1 MAEPINYQ
9 LTRTANAIPDIFIGG
24 TFNEIKRDLLDW
36 LRGQNEFLDYD
47 FEGSRLNVLLDL
59 LAYNTLYIQQFGN
72 SSVYESFMR
81 TANLRFCA
89 AREPFQLAE
98 NHNRIQAG

>member
-36 LRGQNEFLDYD
+36 LRGQNDLRDYD
-47 FEGSRLNVLLDL
+47 FEGWRVHQNLKQVQIDDDL
-59 LAYNTLYIQQFGN
+59 SHFAK
-72 SSVYESFMR
+72 V
-81 TANLRFCA
+81 
-89 AREPFQLAE
+89 
-98 NHNRIQAG
+98 